1 MTAGGDRNEAG
12 APFAHNLVRFV
23 RHLRER
29 GLSVTP
35 QTSADLASVIEMVGM
50 ADRDDVYHGFRS
62 VVVARPSELPVF
74 DEVFAAFF
82 GAGLFTA
89 GSEAR
94 GPSVQLP
101 RSGSTSRA
109 SASVLAAALS
119 PQEDGTGEPVAEIV
133 GGSYAE
139 RLGTRDFGD
148 LTSEEAD
155 QVRRLLARM
164 LWRPAETPSRRWRPA
179 RSGRRPDMRRTL
191 RGLASPEGD
200 LMPIAFSDRRLR
212 RRPLVVLADI
222 SGSMERYTEMFLH
235 FVHGAQGRLGRVE
248 SFVFATRLT
257 RITREM
263 RHRTPGEA
271 LDRVSSAVADWS
283 GGTRIGEVIGTF
295 NRDWSRRVTRGGA
308 IALVIS
314 DGWDRGDP
322 EVLAEEMARLS
333 RSVHRVVWLNPLA
346 GRTGYRPET
355 RGMQAALPYVDDFLA
370 AATILDLRDVVH
382 LLESIPARRGSLVRR

>member
-1 MTAGGDRNEAG
+1 VTGGGNRAEPA
-12 APFAHNLVRFV
+12 APFVANLVLFV

-29 GLSVTP
+29 GMSVTP
-35 QTSADLASVIEMVGM
+35 QTSADLATVIEMVGL
-50 ADRDDVYHGFRS
+50 ADRDDLYYGFRS
-62 VVVARPSELPVF
+62 VVVARPSDLAVF
-74 DEVFAAFF
+74 DEAFAAFF

-89 GSEAR
+89 SYESR
-94 GPSVQLP
+94 GPSVRLP
-101 RSGSTSRA
+101 RSEPTGRANAAVLGNAMSRDA
-109 SASVLAAALS
+109 DA
-119 PQEDGTGEPVAEIV
+119 TGELVAEIV

-139 RLGTRDFGD
+139 RLATRDFGG
-148 LTSEEAD
+148 LSPEEAEE
-155 QVRRLLARM
+155 VRRLLARM

-179 RSGRRPDMRRTL
+179 RSGHRPDMRRTL
-191 RGLASPEGD
+191 RRLTSPEGD
-200 LMPIAFSDRRLR
+200 LMPIAFRDRRLR

-222 SGSMERYTEMFLH
+222 SGSMERYSEMFLH
-235 FVHGAQGRLGRVE
+235 FIHGAQGRLGRVE

-263 RHRTPGEA
+263 RLRTTSDA
-271 LDRVSSAVADWS
+271 LERVSDAVLDWS

-322 EVLAEEMARLS
+322 ELLAMEMARLA

-346 GRTGYRPET
+346 GRAGYQPET
-355 RGMQAALPYVDDFLA
+355 RGMQAALPYVDDFLP
-370 AATILDLRDVVH
+370 AATILDLREVVQ
-382 LLESIPARRGSLVRR
+382 LLESVPARRGGLVRR